1 MKRTPR
7 ILILSRLLFFS
18 YFVFYTLCLFRGWF
32 PGSVLTSYWLV
43 YLIGVYILAEKI
55 YDAFLKRGVD
65 VIYAFPLVF
74 VAYMV
79 NFVSMLLRGQEKI
92 PLLNRTEHFITYL
105 LGAYIVWQFFL
116 RYLSQSVWREHPYYT
131 SILVLSITTTFGVAN
146 EIIEL
151 FMDINFGTHTVG
163 ARFDTSMDLLM
174 NVLGV
179 GLFLS
184 IQLIIHEAVKSG
196 IIKGSVET
204 SIDKI
209 RG

>member
-1 MKRTPR
+1 
-7 ILILSRLLFFS
+7 
-18 YFVFYTLCLFRGWF
+18 
-32 PGSVLTSYWLV
+32 
-43 YLIGVYILAEKI
+43 
-55 YDAFLKRGVD
+55 
-65 VIYAFPLVF
+65 
-74 VAYMV
+74 
-79 NFVSMLLRGQEKI
+79 
-92 PLLNRTEHFITYL
+92 
-105 LGAYIVWQFFL
+105 
-116 RYLSQSVWREHPYYT
+116 
-131 SILVLSITTTFGVAN
+131 
-146 EIIEL
+146 
-151 FMDINFGTHTVG
+151 MDINFGTHTVG